1 MAVLFGPYRIQKA
14 LAALSCS
21 HFIEL
26 LLASTYKVVESEQ
39 NWFQHSL
46 FYALSIAITDSITQ
60 NLGYIQ

>member
-39 NWFQHSL
+39 N
-46 FYALSIAITDSITQ
+46 
-60 NLGYIQ
+60 